1 MFDFSSARDQMV
13 DCQIRTSDVTDYGVI
28 KAFKSVPRESFVPKS
43 QQALAYGDAHI
54 DLGEGRVMIRP
65 RDFSKMVQAADIITS
80 DVILDIA
87 CGRGYSSAILANL
100 GETVVALETSEEAVE
115 KASERLIVANITN
128 AAIVKGD
135 LKLGASEHGPFN
147 VIFVNGAV
155 SEVPKSW
162 TDQLANGGRLICVI
176 QKGPIG
182 HACIYKRSGDVIGEK
197 IIFDTSLPLLPGFE
211 SHSEFVF

>member
-1 MFDFSSARDQMV
+1 MFDFASARDQMV

-28 KAFKSVPRESFVPKS
+28 QAFKSVSRETFVPKS
-43 QQALAYGDAHI
+43 QQALAYGDAHV

-65 RDFSKMVQAADIITS
+65 RDFSKMVQAADIAPS
-80 DVILDIA
+80 DVVLDIA
-87 CGRGYSSAILANL
+87 CGRGYSTAILAHL
-100 GETVVALETSEEAVE
+100 GETVVALETTDEAVE
-115 KASERLIVANITN
+115 KASGQLIVANITN
-128 AAIVKGD
+128 AAVVKGD

-162 TDQLANGGRLICVI
+162 TDQLANGGRLVCVV

-182 HACIYKRSGDVIGEK
+182 HACIYTRSGDVIGEK

-211 SHSEFVF
+211 RQAEFVL